1 VERVKKSILQTE
13 KVCFITGS
21 TENLH
26 YHHIYF
32 GAGLRKISDKHGF
45 GVYLRADWHNMA
57 DYGVHFNSALDLN
70 LKRMCQKKFEETH
83 TREEFMNLIHRN
95 YL

>member
-1 VERVKKSILQTE
+1 MKKSILQTE

-26 YHHIYF
+26 YHHIYY
-32 GAGLRKISDKHGF
+32 GAGLRKISDKPGF

-57 DYGVHFNSALDLN
+57 DYGVHFNSALDFN
-70 LKRMCQKKFEETH
+70 LKRLCQKKFEETH
-83 TREEFMNLIHRN
+83 TRNEFIKHFIKS